1 MFIMKY
7 TIILSVLFTCT
18 SCISIGQ
25 RSIKGSGNVTTE
37 KKQVTDFENLDISGV
52 FNVILKQ
59 SDKADV
65 TVEADDN
72 LQQYVTVE
80 NRNNTL
86 YVKTKEK
93 INIRG
98 AKKTNIYISLVNISK
113 LKNTLVGNLST
124 SGVIA
129 LKNVDINTSAVGNTT
144 LNVKV
149 DKLSLQISAV
159 GNTDIEGSA
168 PNCSITNSAVGNL
181 DAAKLAV
188 EKMTLKNSAVG
199 NTTVNAKTLTLDNN
213 AVGKTKNVYTDN

>member
-1 MFIMKY
+1 MKY

-72 LQQYVTVE
+72 LQQYVIVE

-113 LKNTLVGNLST
+113 LKNSLVGNLST

-129 LKNVDINTSAVGNTT
+129 LKNIDINTSAVGNTT

-149 DKLSLQISAV
+149 DNLSLQISAV